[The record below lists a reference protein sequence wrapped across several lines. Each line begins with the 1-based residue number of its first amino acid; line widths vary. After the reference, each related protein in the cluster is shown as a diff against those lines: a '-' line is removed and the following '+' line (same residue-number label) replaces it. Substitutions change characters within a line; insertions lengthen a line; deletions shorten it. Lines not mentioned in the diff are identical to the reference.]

1 MCDAQLL
8 RSLRNRFS
16 APGRCRLNLNGVSD
30 VFAGIYAPHI
40 SSSFNRSS
48 LDKIFFPIEQFVG
61 GICVTVKRCCRRRAG
76 NYTKYPRNDIVTV
89 LPSRTN
95 QRTVKNF
102 ALSIIF
108 RNPDDTHLNQSSE
121 YQWQDWSY
129 SMK

>member
-8 RSLRNRFS
+8 RSSRNRFS
-16 APGRCRLNLNGVSD
+16 ASGRCRLNLNGVSD

-48 LDKIFFPIEQFVG
+48 LDKIFFPIEQFSE
-61 GICVTVKRCCRRRAG
+61 AG
-76 NYTKYPRNDIVTV
+76 FPRNDIVTV

-102 ALSIIF
+102 AFASYFGKTILM
-108 RNPDDTHLNQSSE
+108 NQSYTS
-121 YQWQDWSY
+121 
-129 SMK
+129 

>member
-48 LDKIFFPIEQFVG
+48 LDKIFFPIEQFSE
-61 GICVTVKRCCRRRAG
+61 AG
-76 NYTKYPRNDIVTV
+76 FPRNDIVTV

-102 ALSIIF
+102 AFASYFGKTILM
-108 RNPDDTHLNQSSE
+108 NQSYTS
-121 YQWQDWSY
+121 
-129 SMK
+129 